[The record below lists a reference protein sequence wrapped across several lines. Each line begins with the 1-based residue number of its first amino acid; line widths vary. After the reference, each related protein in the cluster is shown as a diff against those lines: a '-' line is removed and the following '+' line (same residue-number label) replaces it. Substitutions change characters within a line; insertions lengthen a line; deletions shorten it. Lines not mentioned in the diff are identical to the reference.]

1 MGGLSPL
8 LLIMA
13 LLRTSELEAVNR
25 VLQMLGEA
33 PVASITNQFGLAK
46 QAGYSIK
53 DVSRRVQAD
62 GWSFNTDYNALLK
75 RNSVDEIVVGNNV
88 SRVVIDPLTH
98 PDYEITQRN
107 SKLYDRLNQTYTFT
121 EDLRGDITYMFH
133 WDDLPEHA
141 RQYIMTRAGR
151 QLQEAIIGSADLTK
165 LNMAA
170 ESEARTQ
177 FIEEE
182 TTKADH
188 NMIRGNPNRVGPLS
202 TYAPHRAVIR

>member
-8 LLIMA
+8 LFIMS

-33 PVASITNQFGLAK
+33 PVGSLINQFGLAK
-46 QAGYSIK
+46 QAGDSIK
-53 DVSRRVQAD
+53 DVSRRVQAE
-62 GWSFNTDYNALLK
+62 GWSFNTDYNVPLD
-75 RNSVDEIVVGNNV
+75 RNTSDEIVVGNNV
-88 SRVVIDPLTH
+88 SRVVVDHLTY
-98 PDYEITQRN
+98 PDYDIVQRN
-107 SKLYDRLNQTYTFT
+107 NRLYDRLNRSFTFT
-121 EDLRGDITYMFH
+121 EDLKGDVTYMLD

-151 QLQEAIIGSADLTK
+151 QLQEAIIGSSDLTK

-170 ESEARTQ
+170 EAEARTQ

-182 TTKADH
+182 TTKSDH
-188 NMIRGNPNRVGPLS
+188 NMIRGNPNRTGPMT
-202 TYAPHRAVIR
+202 TYMPSRAVIR